1 MTQEARRP
9 LHRLTPLRDDPAAV
23 WLTPP
28 QRLRI
33 TIAGWMSW
41 SSFGLLW
48 FVCWVTVL
56 LVFRMGIMMTS
67 VYGMMAGLAL
77 VWPVRRMIMR
87 RLSAMMA
94 GIVRASTPAMGVAID
109 DLAQMEQQPDGT
121 LVSVV
126 GWIRAR
132 QRLPEAVA
140 GEPCIGLALACHQK
154 YPGVL
159 ETLNDF
165 DLIDEAGR
173 AVLVQVTGARMLGA
187 SNVTLTD
194 GKARRL
200 LIASLDL
207 PTGAVATG
215 WDAFV
220 LRDGDPVMAVG
231 FKQTTLDPTQTNLR
245 SPPAR
250 TSLGS
255 LPPRPLLIFPL
266 AAERR
271 PTAAVAVGPG

>member
-28 QRLRI
+28 QRLRL
-33 TIAGWMSW
+33 TIAGWLSW
-41 SSFGLLW
+41 GSFGVVW
-48 FVCWVTVL
+48 FICWVTVL

-67 VYGMMAGLAL
+67 VYGMMAAVAL
-77 VWPVRRMIMR
+77 VWPVRRMVMR
-87 RLSAMMA
+87 RLSAKMA
-94 GIVRASTPAMGVAID
+94 AMVRATTPGMGAEID
-109 DLAQMEQQPDGT
+109 DFAELERQSDGT

-132 QRLPEAVA
+132 EQLPEPIG

-154 YPGVL
+154 YPGVM

-173 AVLVQVTGARMLGA
+173 AVLVQVASARLLGD
-187 SNVTLTD
+187 SNVNLTD

-207 PTGAVATG
+207 PVGAVATG

-231 FKQTTLDPTQTNLR
+231 FKQTTLDPTQTSLR
-245 SPPAR
+245 APPAR
-250 TSLGS
+250 TTVASVA
-255 LPPRPLLIFPL
+255 PRPLLIFPI

-271 PTAAVAVGPG
+271 TTPPANLD